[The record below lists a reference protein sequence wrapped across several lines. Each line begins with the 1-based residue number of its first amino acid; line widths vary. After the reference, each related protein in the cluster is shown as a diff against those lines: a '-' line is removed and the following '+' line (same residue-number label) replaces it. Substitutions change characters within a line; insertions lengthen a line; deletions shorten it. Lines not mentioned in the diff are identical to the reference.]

1 HADAFVNSYDV
12 STLVTSMNGVPVV
25 AERAMYDDARTWA
38 HDSVGYS
45 P

>member
-1 HADAFVNSYDV
+1 M
-12 STLVTSMNGVPVV
+12 VTSEGGGVIC
-25 AERAMYDDARTWA
+25 ERAMYNLSRAWA